1 MGTIQYILLN
11 QAMVLSG
18 NLSDYIT
25 LDTLFGAVVVLA
37 ILFLIMCITYFVKI
51 KPNLREEL
59 SEGSIENSMNGSTVP
74 TVEENLMNDYELVAV
89 ITAAIHASMGDNVP
103 AGGFVV
109 RSIRKANSK
118 KWMNA

>member
-74 TVEENLMNDYELVAV
+74 TVEENLINDYELVAV